1 MFFINL
7 NKKRE
12 KMPRSYS
19 QIWVHAV
26 WATKNRR
33 PMIHPKIERE
43 LFDFMKE
50 ELKKMGCMV
59 SIVNGMPDHVHCLFG
74 INPQK
79 SITDIIKQIKGSS
92 SYFVNKNNL
101 IPEKFI
107 WQRGFGVF
115 GVSHST
121 VDNVYYYIRNQKQ
134 HHLKRTFESE
144 YLKFMELH
152 GFENVELDE

>member
-1 MFFINL
+1 MS
-7 NKKRE
+7 K
-12 KMPRSYS
+12 SYS
-19 QIWVHAV
+19 KIWVHAV
-26 WATKNRR
+26 WSTKNRM
-33 PMIHPKIERE
+33 PLIYPKMEQK
-43 LFDFMKE
+43 LFEFLKD

-92 SYFVNKNNL
+92 SYFVNSNNL
-101 IPEKFI
+101 ISEKFI

-115 GVSHST
+115 GVSHSA

-134 HHLKRTFESE
+134 HHKKRTFDNE
-144 YLKFMELH
+144 YIKFMELH
-152 GFENVELDE
+152 GKTVAKYSIFYSFI